1 MYKYLFLFTISL
13 FLTQCSLDTKTGFW
27 TKDIIKEEKKDVQEE
42 IFKSQKVLD
51 REFNPNLKI
60 RIDSPYKQAAFI
72 NNLSNNI
79 GYLNFNGNFKEK
91 SKFKFKR
98 IKKFDLINPDLLI
111 SKDNSII
118 FFDEKGSI
126 VKFSSDSNLIW
137 KKNHYEKS
145 EIKLKPSIS
154 FASDKNILVAADT
167 IANIYAMDLFK
178 GELIWKNRNPSPFN
192 SEIKIYGDKIFL
204 IDFENI
210 IRCISL
216 ESGKE
221 IWSFGTD
228 KTYIKSQRKLSLI
241 IHKEIVIFIDTMG
254 DINAL
259 DIKTGNLIWQSQ
271 TVNEAIFENTFLLKT
286 SKLVLDDQ
294 TIYVSNNQ
302 NNFFAIDYRN
312 GNIKWKQSVNSYLD
326 PSVIGNL
333 VFTVTEEGYFIIID
347 KSNGNILRSTNILE
361 IIKKK
366 NIYPTGF
373 IAAKNFIYVSLSN
386 GRLLKVSIEDGKTKN
401 IIKIDGGKISRP
413 YILNKT
419 MYILRN
425 DAIIK
430 VE

>member
-1 MYKYLFLFTISL
+1 M
-13 FLTQCSLDTKTGFW
+13 
-27 TKDIIKEEKKDVQEE
+27 
-42 IFKSQKVLD
+42 
-51 REFNPNLKI
+51 
-60 RIDSPYKQAAFI
+60 
-72 NNLSNNI
+72 
-79 GYLNFNGNFKEK
+79 
-91 SKFKFKR
+91 
-98 IKKFDLINPDLLI
+98 
-111 SKDNSII
+111 
-118 FFDEKGSI
+118 
-126 VKFSSDSNLIW
+126 IW

-347 KSNGNILRSTNILE
+347 KSNGNILESDIIPIL
-361 IIKKK
+361 
-366 NIYPTGF
+366 F
-373 IAAKNFIYVSLSN
+373 
-386 GRLLKVSIEDGKTKN
+386 
-401 IIKIDGGKISRP
+401 KIS
-413 YILNKT
+413 YS
-419 MYILRN
+419 
-425 DAIIK
+425 
-430 VE
+430 

>member
-1 MYKYLFLFTISL
+1 M
-13 FLTQCSLDTKTGFW
+13 
-27 TKDIIKEEKKDVQEE
+27 
-42 IFKSQKVLD
+42 
-51 REFNPNLKI
+51 
-60 RIDSPYKQAAFI
+60 
-72 NNLSNNI
+72 
-79 GYLNFNGNFKEK
+79 
-91 SKFKFKR
+91 
-98 IKKFDLINPDLLI
+98 
-111 SKDNSII
+111 
-118 FFDEKGSI
+118 
-126 VKFSSDSNLIW
+126 
-137 KKNHYEKS
+137 
-145 EIKLKPSIS
+145 
-154 FASDKNILVAADT
+154 
-167 IANIYAMDLFK
+167 
-178 GELIWKNRNPSPFN
+178 
-192 SEIKIYGDKIFL
+192 

-386 GRLLKVSIEDGKTKN
+386 GRLLKVSIKDGKTKD
-401 IIKIDGGKISRP
+401 IIKVDGGKISKP
-413 YILNKT
+413 YILNQQ
-419 MYILRN
+419 MYILRDN
-425 DAIIK
+425 AIIK
-430 VE
+430 ID